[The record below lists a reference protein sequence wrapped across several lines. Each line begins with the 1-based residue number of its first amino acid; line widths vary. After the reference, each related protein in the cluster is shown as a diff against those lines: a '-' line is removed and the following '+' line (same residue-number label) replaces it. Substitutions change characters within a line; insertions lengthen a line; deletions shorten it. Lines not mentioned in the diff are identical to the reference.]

1 MEGFQVDT
9 VEDTLGLADIYVT
22 TTGNK
27 DIITFEH
34 MTAMKHN
41 ALVCN
46 IGHFDNEIQM
56 DRLNAADGVTKMNIK
71 PQVDHYTFPNGKSI
85 YVLAEG
91 RLVNLGCARS
101 EEHTSELQSL
111 MRISYAVYCMK
122 KKTRQ

>member
-22 TTGNK
+22 TTGTK

-85 YVLAEG
+85 YVLDRKST
-91 RLVNLGCARS
+91 RLNS
-101 EEHTSELQSL
+101 SH
-111 MRISYAVYCMK
+111 
-122 KKTRQ
+122 